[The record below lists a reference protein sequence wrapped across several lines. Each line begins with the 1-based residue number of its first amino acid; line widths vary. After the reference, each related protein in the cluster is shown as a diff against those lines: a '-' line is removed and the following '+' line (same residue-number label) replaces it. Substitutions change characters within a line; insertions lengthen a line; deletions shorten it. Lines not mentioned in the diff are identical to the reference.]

1 MAGRKRAIN
10 NGRLIAYGK
19 SPRSASGRFETDG
32 YFSPNSPKSVILK
45 IKDRLMPENNVKIAI
60 GNGKAEISE
69 EAEYFEIEGS
79 DLATLLTGRLSPMR
93 LWRLGKLRV
102 GS

>member
-1 MAGRKRAIN
+1 
-10 NGRLIAYGK
+10 
-19 SPRSASGRFETDG
+19 
-32 YFSPNSPKSVILK
+32 
-45 IKDRLMPENNVKIAI
+45 MPENNVKIAI

-69 EAEYFEIEGS
+69 EANDFEIEGS
-79 DLATLLTGRLSPMR
+79 DLATILTVRLSPMR

>member
-32 YFSPNSPKSVILK
+32 YFSPKSVILK

-69 EAEYFEIEGS
+69 EANDFEIEGS